1 MSNLLKLNEEFNSIV
16 EIIEEAGGDLIT
28 ATEIYNERNLT
39 SITEE
44 DFNNL
49 LNTLEQDVNNKIKNY
64 ILKAK
69 ELKSQ
74 IVLYKD
80 LKDNYVTKAKGNE
93 RTIDFLKE
101 NVLTYFKLNKLDN
114 VKTEVG
120 TVYIKNTESVE
131 LKEGVIEL
139 IENALQDDKEICSEA
154 ISLNYTLTIVEV
166 QSIIDIINALP
177 DDIVN
182 HICKLT
188 LLPKLYSKFEINLDK
203 KSAKEELSVN
213 NKNITLQD
221 NIIYPH
227 DLYSI
232 NKNQS
237 IVGL

>member
-28 ATEIYNERNLT
+28 ATEIYNERNMT

-49 LNTLEQDVNNKIKNY
+49 LNALEQDVHNKIKNY

-69 ELKSQ
+69 ELNSQ

-80 LKDNYVTKAKGNE
+80 LKDNYVTKTKGNE

-101 NVLTYFKLNKLDN
+101 NVLTYFKLNKLDK

-131 LKEGVIEL
+131 LKEGVKEL
-139 IENALQDDKEICSEA
+139 LENALQDDKEVCSEA
-154 ISLNYTLTIVEV
+154 ITLNYNLTIDETFRIIQILSDKYVELF
-166 QSIIDIINALP
+166 DN
-177 DDIVN
+177 
-182 HICKLT
+182 T
-188 LLPKLYSKFEINLDK
+188 LLSKLYSKFEIQLDK
-203 KSAKEELSVN
+203 KLAKEELN
-213 NKNITLQD
+213 TD
-221 NIIYPH
+221 NVEDHLENHIYPKN
-227 DLYSI
+227 LYSI